1 MNRTRPSP
9 PPTPLRIVPMSG
21 QSAGKVAPQPRVNA
35 DDASRAPHRQSSALL
50 TFQAVAEHCAVS
62 VWTVRTWVD
71 TGKLPVL
78 RLPGRLV
85 RIRPADLAAFLEACR

>member
-1 MNRTRPSP
+1 VS
-9 PPTPLRIVPMSG
+9 IVPFP
-21 QSAGKVAPQPRVNA
+21 AGHGAGHGDAGAREKPRVPKGA
-35 DDASRAPHRQSSALL
+35 LHEKSGALL